1 MNDIRVNCKGRLY
14 SDGWLIRRRKWYSH
28 LRTQLGSFFWGQIYI
43 CTQPRNSTLRDLPKR
58 KENMT
63 TKIWAQMFIT
73 ASLTAAQT
81 WKEPKMSLHGEA
93 EPHTL
98 WRAVRQQKTTDSR
111 ENLKSIMLNE

>member
-1 MNDIRVNCKGRLY
+1 
-14 SDGWLIRRRKWYSH
+14 
-28 LRTQLGSFFWGQIYI
+28 
-43 CTQPRNSTLRDLPKR
+43 
-58 KENMT
+58 MT

-111 ENLKSIMLNE
+111 ENLKSIMLSE